1 MNIQTLKI
9 NQMQKFKTTPRTNYL
24 SLNDKVQD
32 LTTEYLISLIKKF
45 NKLTDQL
52 VVMKELEKRIDTNEI
67 SEDLY
72 FDTLEN
78 CTGI

>member
-1 MNIQTLKI
+1 M
-9 NQMQKFKTTPRTNYL
+9 

-32 LTTEYLISLIKKF
+32 LTTEYLISLINKF

-52 VVMKELEKRIDTNEI
+52 VVMAELEKRIDTNEI

-72 FDTLEN
+72 FSTLEK
-78 CTGI
+78 CTGK